1 MKSARLF
8 VAAVAA
14 VTLTASLATAAELKF
29 VTGPQGGSWY
39 PLGGAM
45 KALIEKELPGTT
57 VAVAPGGG
65 VANVAALSAGKAQI
79 GFGNSVTTVDALNGT
94 GPFDGK
100 KQSGLCNLGVLYPQY
115 FQVVALASSGIT
127 SAADMKG
134 RQLTTQKR
142 GNTGEA
148 VTSDWLKA
156 YGLTYKDMAKV
167 NQGSYNDSVN
177 QLKDGNAEV
186 FSMTT
191 QVPAGAV
198 MDIASARDIVLIP
211 VDDDGL
217 AKMQAINGGYQKIF
231 IKAGSYPK
239 QDQDVQTVGFST
251 HVVVRC
257 DLDEKTA
264 YGITKAMVEGAET
277 LGAIAKAIKGK
288 TAKDIAADVGVTM
301 HPGAVKYYKEQGAL

>member
-1 MKSARLF
+1 MNYARFLA
-8 VAAVAA
+8 AAVAA
-14 VTLTASLATAAELKF
+14 LTLGTGPASASELKF

-65 VANVAALSAGKAQI
+65 VANVAALAAGKAQI

-94 GPFDGK
+94 GPFAGK

-115 FQVVALASSGIT
+115 FQVVALASAGVTSGT
-127 SAADMKG
+127 EMKG
-134 RQLTTQKR
+134 KQLTTQKR

-156 YGLTYKDMAKV
+156 YGMTYNDMAKV

-186 FSMTT
+186 FTLTT
-191 QVPAGAV
+191 QVPAGAI
-198 MDIASARDIVLIP
+198 MDIASARDVVIIP
-211 VDDDGL
+211 IDDAGL
-217 AKMQAINGGYQKIF
+217 AKMQAINGGYKKIV

-239 QDQDVQTVGFST
+239 QDKDVQTVGFST

-257 DLDEKTA
+257 DLDEKVA

-301 HPGAVKYYKEQGAL
+301 HPGAAKYYKEKGAL